1 MAKLI
6 LEDNIT
12 SYTTNL
18 EEVPIISEVV
28 EAFIYGCKALS
39 YTDENIYNSLKNVI
53 KFYEENNKVVD

>member
-6 LEDNIT
+6 LEDSIT

-18 EEVPIISEVV
+18 EEVPTINEIV

-39 YTDENIYNSLKNVI
+39 YTDENIYKSLKDFI
-53 KFYEENNKVVD
+53 EFYEESNKMVE